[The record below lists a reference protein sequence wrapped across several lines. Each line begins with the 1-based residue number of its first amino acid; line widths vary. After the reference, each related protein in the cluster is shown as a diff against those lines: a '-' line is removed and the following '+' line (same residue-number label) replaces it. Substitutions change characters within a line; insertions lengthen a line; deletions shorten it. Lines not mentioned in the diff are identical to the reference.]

1 MRVSTALSSIVF
13 CWWSSSTSS
22 PSSLVVHA
30 LASST
35 AGDVSSSSS
44 SPSPWA
50 PATWTLTLNLG
61 RESGT
66 DMAPSWAASG
76 GRLVVPVM
84 VRVESESCDP
94 ATIPNGFC
102 GGRGASFLLAR
113 PSDVEDANNDA
124 NTNTYITNE
133 GQQTLDVSNGGWTME
148 FPSGGGQGRA
158 TQLKFWL
165 TLQTQARKNDVVL
178 EAGSVLCGQ
187 AICWR
192 EDEWEVGRT
201 KMIPIQQQADEAQSR
216 LDQQLSHETGD
227 RRLDGSDPLE
237 TLQGYKDMAAL
248 VLDRD
253 LKLQNKVKALKV
265 YPPIDQDLPEGAWPG
280 AEEWLSV
287 STSSNP
293 LYVVRKTML
302 GEDYQLVG
310 TFKATPVFSE
320 EDDSYEE
327 Y

>member
-1 MRVSTALSSIVF
+1 
-13 CWWSSSTSS
+13 
-22 PSSLVVHA
+22 
-30 LASST
+30 
-35 AGDVSSSSS
+35 
-44 SPSPWA
+44 
-50 PATWTLTLNLG
+50 
-61 RESGT
+61 
-66 DMAPSWAASG
+66 
-76 GRLVVPVM
+76 M

-94 ATIPNGFC
+94 RTIPNSFG
-102 GGRGASFLLAR
+102 GGRGASFLLSR
-113 PSDVEDANNDA
+113 PSSSPEEEESTTSNR
-124 NTNTYITNE
+124 NTYITNE

-148 FPSGGGQGRA
+148 FPTGGGQGRA
-158 TQLKFWL
+158 TQLKFWF
-165 TLQTQARKNDVVL
+165 TLQTDARKNDIFL

-192 EDEWEVGRT
+192 EDEWEVGHN
-201 KMIPIQQQADEAQSR
+201 KMIPIVQLAEEAQSR

-227 RRLDGSDPLE
+227 RRLDGTDGPLE
-237 TLQGYKDMAAL
+237 TLQGYKAMAAL

-253 LKLQNKVKALKV
+253 LKLQQKAKALKV

-280 AEEWLSV
+280 AVEWLSV
-287 STSSNP
+287 STSANP

-320 EDDSYEE
+320 EDDSYYEE